1 MAEESAKNIVEQQQ
15 MSSFIQFT
23 KLIQSIIQN
32 LGLLFQSGYPHDYK
46 NFAEIEFICKD
57 SKF

>member
-1 MAEESAKNIVEQQQ
+1 

-46 NFAEIEFICKD
+46 NFAEMEFICKD